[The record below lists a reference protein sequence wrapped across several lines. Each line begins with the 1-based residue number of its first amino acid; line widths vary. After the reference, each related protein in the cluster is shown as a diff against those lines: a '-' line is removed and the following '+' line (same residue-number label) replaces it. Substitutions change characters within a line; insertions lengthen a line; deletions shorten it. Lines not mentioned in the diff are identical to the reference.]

1 MKRSLYAI
9 ALVMVLVSASIFAL
23 PTTAT
28 VQPAGDLQ
36 MIAGGSEG
44 FVMSLCGYR
53 ETANG
58 RCKVF
63 PNFCCK

>member
-1 MKRSLYAI
+1 MKKSLYAI
-9 ALVMVLVSASIFAL
+9 ALVMVLVSASLFAL

-44 FVMSLCGYR
+44 FVMSLCDYR
-53 ETANG
+53 ETKNG
-58 RCKVF
+58 RCKAF
-63 PNFCCK
+63 QNFCCR